1 MLELMQTFLSPTP
14 KELWL
19 KLEVLGY
26 DTVAKRFVPLDSAII
41 NHDILPNHLG
51 WDGQLSVDIMQSVK
65 QQLSLTL
72 ANIPTPFGIG
82 IHNWSAFFNP
92 ANEFRWWLDKR
103 LNISIGLKL
112 DTPAV
117 VGETIQTIGWIP
129 LGQFAIVNFETNHT
143 LTDFPACR
151 LTCSSLEVL
160 FTDKRGKFLNPT
172 TLTRHTVAQ
181 EAIRTIVKDFIS
193 ADTIRIDSSV
203 GLLGTY
209 LEKGDD
215 IAMWTAGAN
224 STITTSTDFMYGVTG
239 KDTSIL
245 IHTTT
250 SMPQILATKIF
261 PTPQS
266 VYEMDAIGLW
276 IRTSHNFFG
285 GELGI
290 RFVDTDGNI
299 AESGFLSTVG
309 HIIDGN
315 EIIETKLDNWR
326 NMLLS
331 LDGQFAD
338 MSNIKRIEIVL
349 FTPVPKYK
357 EGFSIWID
365 NIYTAQNKATLPYE
379 LTYGAGSNRWQA
391 IEEICELI
399 DCDAFFDRQGNFIVR
414 KRRIPKPKDGSYYN
428 YDRYEVPVPKITF
441 SDKPSI
447 YNLYAGATSTFVEYD
462 LANHTQALGGA
473 TYQPISC
480 VAEFALRT
488 DGLHMKEKGMRIN
501 QQGRPRPVD
510 REIVYNADTDIKEL
524 YDNDK
529 KLDQILLDYPKP
541 PAFAA
546 CAQPPVSNFAIERI
560 GDMIYHHNNA
570 SFDPVIFYTYEAKN
584 RALWELKKRL
594 AYAEQLVV
602 PIAPYYLL
610 EGYDIVRIEDTL
622 LNINDNFE
630 LRGMDIPLNG
640 EMMTLHLNK
649 IRNAILD
656 IPFFDESHTKRC
668 MSFYNR
674 AYYSCCG
681 LFPALDR
688 RYI

>member
-1 MLELMQTFLSPTP
+1 MLELMQTFLSPFP
-14 KELWL
+14 KQLYL
-19 KLEVLGY
+19 KIEVLSY
-26 DTVAKRFVPLDSAII
+26 DTNTKRFMPIDSAII
-41 NHDILPNHLG
+41 DQNILPNHLG
-51 WDGQLSVDIMQSVK
+51 WDGQLSIDTMQSVK
-65 QQLSLTL
+65 QQLTLTL
-72 ANIPTPFGIG
+72 ANIPTPYGVGIY
-82 IHNWSAFFNP
+82 NWSAFFNP
-92 ANEFRWWLDKR
+92 ENEFRWWLDKR
-103 LNISIGLKL
+103 INISLGVQL
-112 DTPAV
+112 DTPIII
-117 VGETIQTIGWIP
+117 GDNIENIGWIS
-129 LGQFAIVNFETNHT
+129 LGQFAIINFETNHT

-151 LTCSSLEVL
+151 LICSSLEVL

-172 TLTRHTVAQ
+172 TLTRYTVAQ
-181 EAIRTIVKDFIS
+181 EAIKTIVKDYIPE
-193 ADTIRIDSSV
+193 DTIRIDSSIGLV
-203 GLLGTY
+203 GDY
-209 LEKGDD
+209 LEKGDE
-215 IAMWTAGAN
+215 ILQWTAN
-224 STITTSTDFMYGVTG
+224 TNCTVTSSTDFMYGVTG

-245 IHTTT
+245 INAKT
-250 SMPQILATKIF
+250 SLPQILAMKTF
-261 PTPQS
+261 TTPQTI
-266 VYEMDAIGLW
+266 YQMDAIGLW

-290 RFVDTDGNI
+290 RFVDEDGKS

-309 HIIDGN
+309 HIIDGT
-315 EIIETKLDNWR
+315 EVIETKLDNWR
-326 NMLLS
+326 NMLLA
-331 LDGQFAD
+331 LDSQFAD
-338 MSNIKRIEIVL
+338 MKNIVKIEIFL
-349 FTPVPKYK
+349 SAPIPKYT

-365 NIYTAQNKATLPYE
+365 NIYTAQNKTTLPYE

-428 YDRYEVPVPKITF
+428 YDRYEVPVPKIILN
-441 SDKPSI
+441 DKPSQ
-447 YNLYAGATSTFVEYD
+447 YNLYGGATSSFVEYD
-462 LANHTQALGGA
+462 LANHVQALGGA

-480 VAEFALRT
+480 IAEFAVRT

-501 QQGRPRPVD
+501 HQGRPRPID
-510 REIVYNADTDIKEL
+510 REIVYNADTNIKEL

-546 CAQPPVSNFAIERI
+546 CAEPPVSNFAIERI

-594 AYAEQLVV
+594 AYAEQLIV

-610 EGYDIVRIEDTL
+610 EGYDIIRIEDTL
-622 LNINDNFE
+622 LNIKDNFE
-630 LRGMDIPLNG
+630 IRGMEIPLNG

-649 IRNAILD
+649 IRNAVLD